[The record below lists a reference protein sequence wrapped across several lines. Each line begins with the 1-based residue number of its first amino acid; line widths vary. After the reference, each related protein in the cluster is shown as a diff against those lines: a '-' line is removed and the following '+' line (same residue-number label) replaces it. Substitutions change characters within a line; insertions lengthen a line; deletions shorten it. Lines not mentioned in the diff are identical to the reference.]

1 MKIVISYLGLYEAVE
16 RSLSIIGKRMID
28 DHGNLLFKDITL
40 GTNEKEIISDYFR
53 QAAIDIA
60 TETSAFITEHWP
72 DAATRCGCV
81 CPLSMHLQCK
91 HNVVPD
97 GCCAGEVVILEL
109 PSNHN
114 DALCGFIQKSC
125 EAYCVSFAL
134 YSWFN
139 ITAPRLSEKYLG
151 DCKRQMASV
160 TRLIHEKKAPE
171 YPEEDYSSV
180 TGEITQN

>member
-1 MKIVISYLGLYEAVE
+1 MMKIVISYLGLYEAVE

-28 DHGNLLFKDITL
+28 DKGDLLFRDITL

-60 TETSAFITEHWP
+60 TETSAFIKEHWP

-91 HNVVPD
+91 HNTVPD

-109 PSNHN
+109 PANHN
-114 DALCGFIQKSC
+114 DVLGRFIQKSC

-139 ITAPRLSEKYLG
+139 ITAPRLADKYAA

-160 TRLIHEKKAPE
+160 TRLIYEKKAPKGTH
-171 YPEEDYSSV
+171 DIVSS
-180 TGEITQN
+180 TSTEIT